1 MAKNNNKTVVYVLFV
16 FLFVSALTT
25 TEGSVTSFGF
35 TRTTPVCNSV
45 ISVQSGDTCFDIAQ
59 KFKLSSGLF
68 DFINP
73 NLNCKK
79 LFVGEWICVD
89 GI

>member
-1 MAKNNNKTVVYVLFV
+1 MTKINNKTVVCMLFMI
-16 FLFVSALTT
+16 FLFAGIMT
-25 TEGSVTSFGF
+25 TEGRTVSLGPTPLCSSVVGVKT
-35 TRTTPVCNSV
+35 
-45 ISVQSGDTCFDIAQ
+45 GDTCFDIAQ